1 MNMDFNDYK
10 ICYEEDEELIKKHN
24 IKVLFVGF
32 HERYGSFGRR
42 TSVIYWLPAY
52 KVYRLF
58 TKVL

>member
-1 MNMDFNDYK
+1 MDFNEYK
-10 ICYEEDEELIKKHN
+10 ICSDEDIELLKTHG

-32 HERYGSFGRR
+32 HERYGAFGKRNFA
-42 TSVIYWLPAY
+42 IYWLPAY